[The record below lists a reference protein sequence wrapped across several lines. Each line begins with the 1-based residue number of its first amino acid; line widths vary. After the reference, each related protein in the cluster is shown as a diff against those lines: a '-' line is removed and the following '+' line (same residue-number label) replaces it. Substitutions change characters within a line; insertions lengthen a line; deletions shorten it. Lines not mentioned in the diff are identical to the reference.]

1 MFYNVYIDLHIS
13 IVLGVQPSDSVI
25 YLCVCVCVL
34 FFRFFS
40 LIGYYKILSIVPQ
53 VIQ

>member
-25 YLCVCVCVL
+25 YLCVCVCVCIVFQIL
-34 FFRFFS
+34 FPYR
-40 LIGYYKILSIVPQ
+40 LL
-53 VIQ
+53 